1 MNDKLEYYEELCSK
15 FDTSVKSK
23 KFLEIQD
30 WFYNIEKS
38 IPDNYVGIFEYDL
51 DGFLDYFIN
60 RKKEVI
66 YKDDILTKIIEK
78 SKNTIYY
85 IIRNMTTKI
94 ITEDVI
100 VNIYDIKKINN
111 KGIAWISRKPG
122 RNLRQKISMERKML
136 CPKKRMSFDT
146 SENRLFLEF
155 LRRLNY
161 YLTIRLENIP
171 DKYNDSALLE
181 FKNIICDFLSSNITK
196 EIGVWNN
203 LPPNNR
209 LLSDKY
215 YRVIWNSWNDLI
227 EINNSLKELLEDYER
242 ILGMYNKFQETLKLK
257 EKGGKF
263 VQTIL
268 KVDVN
273 KFILEVDLLCYN
285 LNRISK
291 VNSNN
296 KYVKNK
302 KQKKHFKNK

>member
-1 MNDKLEYYEELCSK
+1 MNDKLESYEELCTK
-15 FDTSVKSK
+15 FNTSVKSK
-23 KFLEIQD
+23 EFLEIQD
-30 WFYNIEKS
+30 WFYNIEKY

-78 SKNTIYY
+78 SKNAIYY

-111 KGIAWISRKPG
+111 KGIACISRKPG

-171 DKYNDSALLE
+171 DKYNDSVLLE

-227 EINNSLKELLEDYER
+227 EINNSLKKLLKDYER
-242 ILGMYNKFQETLKLK
+242 ILGMYNKFQETLQLK

-285 LNRISK
+285 LNEISK

-296 KYVKNK
+296 KRVKNK
-302 KQKKHFKNK
+302 KSKSILKNK